1 MDGRRVLEA
10 LVLEARHRSRVATP
24 RLRDGEMWLRD
35 GEMGL
40 GLRTRPG
47 RRVPSRGRPGRGV
60 VEEAPA
66 AEEARVSEAAEER
79 RGREERGKM
88 SGWVGFGGFH
98 IPHPRCAPAVGGRMT
113 LTNLPLGQ

>member
-10 LVLEARHRSRVATP
+10 SVLEARHRSRVATLRLWDGEM
-24 RLRDGEMWLRD
+24 RLRDEEM
-35 GEMGL
+35 EL

-47 RRVPSRGRPGRGV
+47 RRALLWGGPGRGV

-66 AEEARVSEAAEER
+66 AEAATVSEAAEER
-79 RGREERGKM
+79 RDREGRGRM

-98 IPHPRCAPAVGGRMT
+98 IAYPRCAPAVGGRMT
-113 LTNLPLGQ
+113 FTNLPLGQ

>member
-10 LVLEARHRSRVATP
+10 SLLEARHRSRVATT
-24 RLRDGEMWLRD
+24 RLRDGEMRLRD

-40 GLRTRPG
+40 GMWTRPG
-47 RRVPSRGRPGRGV
+47 RRAPSRGGPSRGV

-79 RGREERGKM
+79 RAERRGGGM
-88 SGWVGFGGFH
+88 SGWVGFGGLH